1 MSITPTPKI
10 RGFIADFIRA
20 AAVVVA
26 VLVVLINAA
35 PSLHISAQYVAYA
48 AAAVGAIN
56 ALVGLLKP
64 YAASAVKSIFRGG
77 R

>member
-1 MSITPTPKI
+1 MSTTVK
-10 RGFIADFIRA
+10 GLIADFIRA

-26 VLVVLINAA
+26 VLIVLINAA
-35 PSLHISAQYVAYA
+35 PTLHIPAQYVAYA

-56 ALVGLLKP
+56 AAVGLLKP